1 MKRGRFNLTFDTD
14 SVGVSFHFK
23 KLVHAVVEGSLAQR
37 LLSSEIA
44 MDADGNPLYSIK
56 ERARCE
62 AMMQVGFDPLFDE
75 VVAVDPGRTDLFT
88 GLFLSVEKTTLPAQV
103 AHVPPSAASIRLNL
117 EDAPATIP
125 PPRSVYTLND
135 SPTSNKVIS
144 ASSDEFY
151 VLSSRVQAT
160 ECRAGFIRDDIQS
173 QQNPML
179 RIEAINS
186 ATPPQKT
193 GKSLVFL
200 EFIKHKLTHYARLTA
215 HHDLNNRYRNL
226 KMRTYRG
233 ISYIISRIS
242 SLYNRNSTGC

>member
-1 MKRGRFNLTFDTD
+1 
-14 SVGVSFHFK
+14 
-23 KLVHAVVEGSLAQR
+23 
-37 LLSSEIA
+37 
-44 MDADGNPLYSIK
+44 MDEDGNPLYSIK

-88 GLFLSVEKTTLPAQV
+88 GLFLSVKRCTPPAQ
-103 AHVPPSAASIRLNL
+103 AHAPPSAASIRLNL

-151 VLSSRVQAT
+151 VLSSRVQAM
-160 ECRAGFIRDDIQS
+160 ECRAGFIRDDVES
-173 QQNPML
+173 QPNPML

-200 EFIKHKLTHYARLTA
+200 EFIKHKLTHYAKLTA
-215 HHDLNNRYRNL
+215 HYDW
-226 KMRTYRG
+226 
-233 ISYIISRIS
+233 IIV
-242 SLYNRNSTGC
+242 TET